1 MSRIVSVVGAP
12 SSAGAYAPGQEE
24 APAALRAAGL
34 IGLLR
39 SGTGCE
45 VRDTGDL
52 PGFRWRPDRIDR
64 AAQNLAEVAATV
76 IRVRDAVAPM
86 LRGGRFALVLGGDCT
101 VGVGTVAGS
110 VAAGGDTGVV
120 YLDMHADLNVP
131 DSVPDGALDWMGVAH
146 MLAVDGSRPE
156 LRDAGPRTPL
166 LDPANIVVLGHDD
179 GQATA
184 WERET
189 IHRLGVTC
197 VPAEA
202 LRADPAAAAAAALA
216 ALPGACTR
224 ILVHFDV
231 DVVDFVDAPLSENT
245 GRNIG
250 VPLDAALA
258 ALATITADDRAQA
271 LTVTELNPVHAS
283 ADPDALPHLCAGL
296 ADALGRCAR

>member
-131 DSVPDGALDWMGVAH
+131 ASVPDGALDWMGVAH

-202 LRADPAAAAAAALA
+202 LEPIRPPRPLRRSPRSPEDARASSSTSTSMWSTSSTRRCPRTRAATSAFRW
-216 ALPGACTR
+216 TR
-224 ILVHFDV
+224 RSLRW
-231 DVVDFVDAPLSENT
+231 PRSWPT
-245 GRNIG
+245 SGRR
-250 VPLDAALA
+250 P
-258 ALATITADDRAQA
+258 
-271 LTVTELNPVHAS
+271 
-283 ADPDALPHLCAGL
+283 
-296 ADALGRCAR
+296 